1 MKNLF
6 LFIIGIVFLIT
17 GVIKSINSEEFILQN
32 YRYNL
37 FSSNII
43 PQIAIAFIGIESA
56 LGLGLIL
63 NIFPQVLIPSS
74 IVLLI
79 ALSILTIWSTSTGKT
94 EDCGCYGG
102 IVIVTPLQSILL
114 NIVYLTL
121 LTIAWLNPIPN
132 HQTQTWQW
140 ILTLIV
146 MLITGIMAWKSQ
158 EKPLIDFSR
167 LKIGNHWKRRWL
179 KNSPHD
185 LQKGSHF
192 VVFLSRDCPY
202 CKRWIPFLNMMNTQ
216 KDLPQVLGIMS
227 AKNEDLDEFKEEQ
240 MVRFPLVT
248 MDKLLFGYMVDAY
261 PTAVSIEDGIIT
273 EKWIGEIP
281 EEYLD
286 RIKQI
291 YEKAIFKSKTQI
303 SS

>member
-1 MKNLF
+1 MYLHA
-6 LFIIGIVFLIT
+6 FIIGIIFLIA
-17 GVIKSINSEEFILQN
+17 GIIKSIDSQEFIQQN

-37 FSSNII
+37 FPSNII
-43 PQIAIAFIGIESA
+43 PQIAIAFISIESA

-63 NIFPQVLIPSS
+63 NIFPEYLIPSS

-94 EDCGCYGG
+94 EYCGCYGG
-102 IVIVTPLQSILL
+102 IIIVTPLQSILL
-114 NIVYLTL
+114 NIVYITL
-121 LTIAWLNPIPN
+121 LTIAWFNPIPN

-146 MLITGIMAWKSQ
+146 MLITCIMAWKSQ

-179 KNSPHD
+179 KNSPHN

-192 VVFLSRDCPY
+192 VVFLSQDCPY

-261 PTAVSIEDGIIT
+261 PTAVSIEDEIIT

-291 YEKAIFKSKTQI
+291 YEKAIFKSQTQI